1 MAENKATDAPAP
13 AANAQVKPPV
23 GQTAA
28 AGGNGKSGF
37 PFPPGKRRRPII
49 IGAIVIAVLVA
60 VLAVVGIVALV
71 DNALWVGTD
80 DASIDGQK
88 VNISASMLG
97 RIKAILVHEGER
109 VTVGRKLIELDD
121 SSLRA
126 QEASAA
132 AQLES
137 AKVNRDGRE
146 EDLKRAKALYSG
158 GAMTKQQFDAASFAF
173 DAAAAQYNIAQ
184 AQLNLIETQL
194 ANTVIISPIDGT
206 ATRPAF
212 SVGDVV
218 QPGQTILAVNNLD
231 KVWVTA
237 NFEETKV
244 GRIEVGADVDVTVDK
259 YPGLPFR
266 GKVTS
271 ISSGVLPAP
280 FQIGEFTKTTRR
292 VPIRIDFT
300 SIPEGVV
307 LQPGLSVEVRVRA
320 K

>member
-1 MAENKATDAPAP
+1 MAENNATDTTTAT
-13 AANAQVKPPV
+13 AQVKSPA

-49 IGAIVIAVLVA
+49 IGAIVIAVLVV
-60 VLAVVGIVALV
+60 VLVVVGVVWLV
-71 DNALWVGTD
+71 DNATWVSTD
-80 DASIDGQK
+80 DASIDGAK
-88 VNISASMLG
+88 VSVSSKMLG
-97 RIKAILVHEGER
+97 RIKAILVNEGDQVKAGQTLVR
-109 VTVGRKLIELDD
+109 LDD
-121 SSLRA
+121 SDLRA
-126 QEASAA
+126 QEAQAT

-137 AKVNRDGRE
+137 AKVNRDGRV
-146 EDLKRAKALYSG
+146 EDLKRAKALYASG
-158 GAMTKQQFDAASFAF
+158 AIAKDKFDAASLAY

-184 AQLNLIETQL
+184 AQLGIIESQL
-194 ANTVIISPIDGT
+194 ANTVITSPIDGT
-206 ATRPAF
+206 ATKPAF

-218 QPGQTILAVNNLD
+218 QPSQTILTVNDLNN
-231 KVWVTA
+231 VWVTA

-244 GRIEVGADVDVTVDK
+244 GRIDVGADVDITVDK
-259 YPGLPFR
+259 YPGLAFH
-266 GKVTS
+266 GKVAS

-300 SIPEGVV
+300 SLPEGVV
-307 LQPGLSVEVRVRA
+307 LQPGLSVEVRVRT